1 MWMYGLSFVVFAVV
15 FGLMDFV
22 WLSTAV
28 PRVYQPAIG
37 EIMAGKV
44 RMAPAALFYL
54 TYVAGVVFFVL
65 APTAASGDWKQ
76 AALRGAALGLVAYAT
91 YDLTNQATL
100 SVWPTRLTLIDMA
113 WGTVATAVASALTV
127 LIAHRVAKALGWS

>member
-1 MWMYGLSFVVFAVV
+1 MWTYALPYLVFAIV

-28 PRVYQPAIG
+28 PRIYQPALG
-37 EIMAGKV
+37 EMLAEKV
-44 RMAPAALFYL
+44 RAAPAALFYL

-65 APTAASGDWKQ
+65 APTVAAGDWKQ

-100 SVWPTRLTLIDMA
+100 SVWPTRLTVIDLS
-113 WGTVATAVASALTV
+113 WGVFATAVASTATV
-127 LIAHRVAKALGWS
+127 LISHRIAKAVGWN